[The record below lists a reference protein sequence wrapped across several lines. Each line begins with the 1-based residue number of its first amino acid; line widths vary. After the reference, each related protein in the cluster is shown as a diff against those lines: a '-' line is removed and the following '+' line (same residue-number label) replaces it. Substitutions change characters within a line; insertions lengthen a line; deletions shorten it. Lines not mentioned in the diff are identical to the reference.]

1 MAIYK
6 SHLPYGIDFE
16 DIMESR
22 RAAKTQDCGG
32 LLVGVQPQL
41 Q

>member
-1 MAIYK
+1 MAVSK
-6 SHLPYGIDFE
+6 SHLPYGVDFE
-16 DIMESR
+16 DTRESR
-22 RAAKTQDCGG
+22 RAAKTQDCGR